1 MILSDENI
9 TQTLNHSKRLKKYHI
24 SFDSKARRNY
34 LTTLSHKKKER
45 RTFGLAM
52 QAKKDRQKKIEKRKE
67 KRKANCKKI
76 QETERII
83 KLKREEKLEHKNLIN
98 NESSVETTKFT
109 DENTTSIFGRTIV
122 VKTTMIPSDTEE
134 NSLQI
139 RKQSIGKDTEQ
150 EYAGSIKKYIYEIKK
165 RKNSNRTPRKKLKG
179 RHGAEQMRGMGSAV
193 YFKAAKKTIDKF
205 RLKRYGKHKWRTKK

>member
-1 MILSDENI
+1 MGYNLYIWKNYCGQDHN
-9 TQTLNHSKRLKKYHI
+9 
-24 SFDSKARRNY
+24 DSVGQR
-34 LTTLSHKKKER
+34 
-45 RTFGLAM
+45 
-52 QAKKDRQKKIEKRKE
+52 
-67 KRKANCKKI
+67 
-76 QETERII
+76 
-83 KLKREEKLEHKNLIN
+83 
-98 NESSVETTKFT
+98 
-109 DENTTSIFGRTIV
+109 
-122 VKTTMIPSDTEE
+122 
-134 NSLQI
+134 